1 MITDSYNEARKKLVD
16 AEFTSNFESDAE
28 LHQRPK
34 RKLKRP
40 FRFYSDS
47 SDSCDNEDAVCN
59 KIPSPPKLRTPTK
72 DNTDLR
78 RTPIMT
84 TPCKPSTSTAVASPK
99 CLSTIAMNY
108 EKSFSNEM
116 NSPKRS
122 SYVAS
127 NYNKSI
133 SRKMNSPSIL
143 SNTAINYT
151 YKKSLSKK
159 INSPRRPPSVAM
171 NYEKSP
177 SRNINSPRRSPIISQ
192 KCFSREVR
200 PSQSSSSTSSTSGF
214 DKSGKIL
221 I

>member
-1 MITDSYNEARKKLVD
+1 
-16 AEFTSNFESDAE
+16 
-28 LHQRPK
+28 
-34 RKLKRP
+34 
-40 FRFYSDS
+40 
-47 SDSCDNEDAVCN
+47 
-59 KIPSPPKLRTPTK
+59 
-72 DNTDLR
+72 
-78 RTPIMT
+78 
-84 TPCKPSTSTAVASPK
+84 
-99 CLSTIAMNY
+99 
-108 EKSFSNEM
+108 M
-116 NSPKRS
+116 NSSKRS